1 MNNPVLWIFWLAAA
15 FVLGG
20 LYYLVRRAAL
30 ARRSSDRLF
39 VQPDSGQEPPAG
51 DPAVVGGA
59 LRRWLFLAGYRGPM
73 APAVYIGTILLAAG
87 VGLAGVHLIGQLGF
101 TGDLA
106 RNISEFPSGVSDLFM
121 PLVYLGPWS
130 IFLILVCLP
139 WIVVRR
145 ARRTRVEQVEHDL
158 PVSLELLATL
168 SESGLGF
175 DAALAHVLES
185 IDTDRALAREFIT
198 YQSNVL
204 AGRTRVEAMRRL
216 ARRLEVPSVSIFV
229 SALVQAE
236 QMGSGISQTLCR
248 QAEDLRNRR
257 RERATG
263 FAMALPIKRM
273 FPLVICFLPGI
284 FVWTLGPFFHHLLQF
299 ADTFMQI
306 RSF

>member
-1 MNNPVLWIFWLAAA
+1 
-15 FVLGG
+15 
-20 LYYLVRRAAL
+20 
-30 ARRSSDRLF
+30 
-39 VQPDSGQEPPAG
+39 
-51 DPAVVGGA
+51 

-73 APAVYIGTILLAAG
+73 APAAYLGTILVA
-87 VGLAGVHLIGQLGF
+87 VGLGLAVVYLIRKLGF
-101 TGDLA
+101 TDDLV

-121 PLVYLGPWS
+121 PLVYLVPWS
-130 IFLILVCLP
+130 TFLILASQP
-139 WIVVRR
+139 WLVVRR
-145 ARRTRVEQVEHDL
+145 ARRKRVEQVEQDL
-158 PVSLELLATL
+158 PISLELLATL

-175 DAALAHVLES
+175 DAALAHLLES
-185 IDTDRALAREFIT
+185 VETDRPLAREFIT

-204 AGRTRVEAMRRL
+204 AGRTRIEALRRL

-257 RERATG
+257 RERATA
-263 FAMALPIKRM
+263 FAMALPVKRM

-284 FVWTLGPFFHHLLQF
+284 FVWTLGPFFHHLFQF
-299 ADTFMQI
+299 ADTFMRI